1 MYHSILDD
9 FSIKNMLFS
18 DDFSR
23 KVYNGSTVTYVCI
36 QLAVYLG
43 FKEIYLLGVDYN
55 YSPNT
60 KNHFTDQREPDDVF
74 DGINGQNRIQDI
86 SYTAFQKAK
95 EYASEHGI
103 KIINATKKTQLDVFE
118 QVEFETLF
126 CE

>member
-1 MYHSILDD
+1 M
-9 FSIKNMLFS
+9 
-18 DDFSR
+18 
-23 KVYNGSTVTYVCI
+23 
-36 QLAVYLG
+36 
-43 FKEIYLLGVDYN
+43 DYN
-55 YSPNT
+55 YSQNT
-60 KNHFTDQREPDDVF
+60 KNHFTDQQEPDDVF

-103 KIINATKKTQLDVFE
+103 KILNATKKTHLDVFE